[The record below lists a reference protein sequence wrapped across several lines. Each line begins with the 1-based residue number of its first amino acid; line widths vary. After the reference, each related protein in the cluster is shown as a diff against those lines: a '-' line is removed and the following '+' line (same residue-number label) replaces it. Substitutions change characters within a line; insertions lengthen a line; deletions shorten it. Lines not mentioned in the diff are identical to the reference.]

1 MLQIKRRLLT
11 AFFLETD
18 KTIKQINQIIEA
30 YFRQFVLYT

>member
-18 KTIKQINQIIEA
+18 EATEQINQIIEA
-30 YFRQFVLYT
+30 YFR

>member
-18 KTIKQINQIIEA
+18 KAKERINQIIEA
-30 YFRQFVLYT
+30 YFCQFVLYA